1 MESPLPVQQH
11 DRLIVVDILRGI
23 AVLGILIVNMS
34 MINTP
39 FFYLQFAGIDMWTS
53 LWDEWVEAF
62 IYVFAQGKFYTL
74 FSFLFGLGFILFM
87 ERAEFKVRYPAL
99 LYLRRLIVL
108 LGFGL
113 IHAYLIWWGDIL
125 VTYALGGL
133 LLLAFY
139 KVKPKTL
146 IIWAVLLQTTY
157 LCIIGL
163 NVGLTSLV
171 EKANP
176 GILAAEYQ
184 AVIND
189 YKYRIEGSMHA
200 YGEGTFAEIMNQRI
214 QDFHFSMASWET
226 AVFTVLPMFLLGIYA
241 GRIKIF
247 QQIQDYSSLIR
258 KIWIWS
264 FTVGFGLNLLKL
276 WSTEKIDP
284 LLPSIY
290 NTYQALGM
298 TVGDTAMSLFYI
310 ASIVLLTK
318 QVRWRE
324 RLKPFANVGRM
335 AISNYL
341 FQSVLCT
348 TLYYSYGFGLYG
360 QVGPLLGLILALFIF
375 AFQLYASRLW
385 LQRYHFGPVEWLW
398 RTLTYGRLQKFKKS

>member
-74 FSFLFGLGFILFM
+74 FSFLFGLGFVIFM
-87 ERAEFKVRYPAL
+87 ERAELKVKRPHL
-99 LYLRRLIVL
+99 LFVRRLLVL
-108 LGFGL
+108 LSFGL

-146 IIWAVLLQTTY
+146 IIWAIALQTTY

-171 EKANP
+171 ERANP

-184 AVIND
+184 AVIAD
-189 YKYRIEGSMHA
+189 YIYRIESSMHA
-200 YGEGTFAEIMNQRI
+200 YGEGTFAEIMNQRMN
-214 QDFHFSMASWET
+214 DVHFAMGSS
-226 AVFTVLPMFLLGIYA
+226 VFSLFTILPMFLLGVYA

-247 QQIQDYSSLIR
+247 QQIQHYSSFIR

-264 FTVGFGLNLLKL
+264 FAAGLSLNLLKF
-276 WSTEKIDP
+276 WSTGKIDP
-284 LLPSIY
+284 LRPSIY
-290 NTYQALGM
+290 DTYQALGM
-298 TVGDTAMSLFYI
+298 TVGDTALSLFYI
-310 ASIVLLTK
+310 ASVVLLTE

-335 AISNYL
+335 AVSNYL
-341 FQSVLCT
+341 FQSILCT
-348 TLYYSYGFGLYG
+348 TLFYSYGLGLYG
-360 QVGPLLGLILALFIF
+360 QVGPLLGLVLTSVIFIF
-375 AFQLYASRLW
+375 QIYASRLW
-385 LQRYHFGPVEWLW
+385 MEKYHFGPVEWLW